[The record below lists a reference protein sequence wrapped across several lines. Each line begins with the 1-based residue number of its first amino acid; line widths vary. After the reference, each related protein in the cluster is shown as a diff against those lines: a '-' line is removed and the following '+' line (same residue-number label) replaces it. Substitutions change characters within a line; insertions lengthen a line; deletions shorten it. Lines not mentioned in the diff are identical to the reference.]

1 MKSFSERLG
10 RLNKTP
16 DFVNLIQRAFSGG
29 ETNYQRVDG
38 NWTIKNG
45 VARTQGMLARMDA
58 SEATVKGAVNLPA
71 WQLDLRAVIR
81 PTEHRNAPDM
91 GAHLY
96 GPLDQPRHNL
106 KTAKL
111 ERWLLARLGREFL
124 RDKAKSGGLGKLLGV
139 VTGGG
144 RRAPQP
150 ATAQP
155 SDVQPSTPRPSQPS
169 QNQPLQQVD
178 PKQQLLEGLFKALKK
193 R

>member
-1 MKSFSERLG
+1 
-10 RLNKTP
+10 
-16 DFVNLIQRAFSGG
+16 
-29 ETNYQRVDG
+29 
-38 NWTIKNG
+38 
-45 VARTQGMLARMDA
+45 
-58 SEATVKGAVNLPA
+58 
-71 WQLDLRAVIR
+71 
-81 PTEHRNAPDM
+81 
-91 GAHLY
+91 
-96 GPLDQPRHNL
+96 
-106 KTAKL
+106 
-111 ERWLLARLGREFL
+111 LARLGREFL

>member
-1 MKSFSERLG
+1 
-10 RLNKTP
+10 
-16 DFVNLIQRAFSGG
+16 
-29 ETNYQRVDG
+29 
-38 NWTIKNG
+38 
-45 VARTQGMLARMDA
+45 MLARMDA